1 MYAAPLG
8 ELGRG
13 PAAGGAVI
21 VAGTTAEIEETL
33 DTTRR
38 FVLLA
43 SVAAALLAAALAT
56 LLARRALR
64 PLRRLSSGA
73 RAIERT
79 GDPSQRLP
87 DPHARD
93 EVGTLAETLN
103 AMLASL
109 ERARE
114 AEQRF
119 VGDASHELRTPLTAL
134 RGNLAYVTRHGAD
147 PDVLEDIAADAAR
160 LGDLLDDLLALARE
174 DAAAPARA
182 EPVDLAEV
190 AREAA
195 ADHVLAP
202 DSLVVLGERPAL
214 ERAVDNL
221 VRNARRHGSGAVTVT
236 RRARRRPR
244 APERRDEGPGLT
256 PEQAEHA
263 FERFWRGRDA
273 AVPGSGSR
281 PRDRARHRRAPRRRR
296 DRRRLAFHDRSPR
309 FSRISQTAAVER
321 PHDTSPIPRH
331 ASAEARRRDRR
342 RRVAAVRG
350 RRRRPGRHRA
360 GRRDR

>member
-1 MYAAPLG
+1 LT
-8 ELGRG
+8 ETRE
-13 PAAGGAVI
+13 VI
-21 VAGTTAEIEETL
+21 LA
-33 DTTRR
+33 RR
-38 FVLLA
+38 LLA
-43 SVAAALLAAALAT
+43 MPDYRHYWLGSTAFAIGIWAFLVSMGYSAKQLTDSPFRVSLVTVAYFMPMFLLALPSGVLADRRDRKHVVIACRGGSAVVAAVLAT

-79 GDPSQRLP
+79 GDASQRLP

-114 AEQRF
+114 VEQRF

-134 RGNLAYVTRHGAD
+134 RGNLAYVTKHGAHGE
-147 PDVLEDIAADAAR
+147 VLQDIAADAAR

-174 DAAAPARA
+174 DASAPARG
-182 EPVDLAEV
+182 EPVDLGEI

-195 ADHVLAP
+195 ADHVFAP
-202 DSLVVLGERPAL
+202 DSLVVLAERPAL
-214 ERAVDNL
+214 ERALDNL
-221 VRNARRHGSGAVTVT
+221 VRNARRHGSGAVTITVE
-236 RRARRRPR
+236 RDGNRARLSVT
-244 APERRDEGPGLT
+244 DEGPGLT

-273 AVPGSGSR
+273 ASPGSGLGLAIVRAIAERHGGGVTVDGSR
-281 PRDRARHRRAPRRRR
+281 FTIDLPASHGSLKPRP
-296 DRRRLAFHDRSPR
+296 
-309 FSRISQTAAVER
+309 
-321 PHDTSPIPRH
+321 
-331 ASAEARRRDRR
+331 
-342 RRVAAVRG
+342 
-350 RRRRPGRHRA
+350 
-360 GRRDR
+360 

>member
-1 MYAAPLG
+1 MRVYAAPLG

-21 VAGTTAEIEETL
+21 VAGTTAEIQETL

-56 LLARRALR
+56 VLARRALR

-79 GDPSQRLP
+79 GDASQRLP

-134 RGNLAYVTRHGAD
+134 RGNLAYVTSTAPTPRCWRTSS
-147 PDVLEDIAADAAR
+147 DAAR

-174 DAAAPARA
+174 DAAAPVRG
-182 EPVDLAEV
+182 EPVDLAD
-190 AREAA
+190 AR
-195 ADHVLAP
+195 P
-202 DSLVVLGERPAL
+202 RGGRRRGGSRPSRSSSLGERPAL
-214 ERAVDNL
+214 ERAVGNL
-221 VRNARRHGSGAVTVT
+221 GPQRAQPRPRPRHRR

-244 APERRDEGPGLT
+244 RPHRRRRGPRPH

-263 FERFWRGRDA
+263 FERFWRGPTPDS
-273 AVPGSGSR
+273 PGSGLGLAIV
-281 PRDRARHRRAPRRRR
+281 RAIAERHRGRVTVEGARFTIDLPAVRSAHVLPEDTP
-296 DRRRLAFHDRSPR
+296 DRR
-309 FSRISQTAAVER
+309 
-321 PHDTSPIPRH
+321 
-331 ASAEARRRDRR
+331 
-342 RRVAAVRG
+342 
-350 RRRRPGRHRA
+350 
-360 GRRDR
+360 